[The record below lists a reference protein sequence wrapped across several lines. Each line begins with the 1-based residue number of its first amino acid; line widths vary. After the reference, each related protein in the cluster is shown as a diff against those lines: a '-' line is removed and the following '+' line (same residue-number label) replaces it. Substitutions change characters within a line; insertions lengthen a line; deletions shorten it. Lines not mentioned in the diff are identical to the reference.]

1 MTYLETLP
9 LCTAQGV
16 KNRRVKGHPLVAF
29 TFLRGFRVFLG
40 FRVFGEN
47 TRAPGREPAL
57 LLLVPAAAAAAVVAR
72 QPVLARPPHERVP
85 PEPAR
90 CRVLPPAEQRLL
102 RSGPDT
108 DTPSLT
114 DGAGVQGFFRV
125 PADL

>member
-1 MTYLETLP
+1 MRTRAHLDASPPCCSSP
-9 LCTAQGV
+9 LLLLQCSGRHKQEGH
-16 KNRRVKGHPLVAF
+16 RHPLAAWID
-29 TFLRGFRVFLG
+29 RDM
-40 FRVFGEN
+40 
-47 TRAPGREPAL
+47 RAPGREPAL